1 MEGTYLLF
9 GGITLSYV
17 MIQLEYMLRIITAGL
32 LCPAFQ
38 TGRGEFSHGSQRI
51 REGDT
56 LAEKS

>member
-32 LCPAFQ
+32 LGFLI
-38 TGRGEFSHGSQRI
+38 GSERKKP
-51 REGDT
+51 E
-56 LAEKS
+56 